1 MDDGSNIDG
10 YVVRSFCGSDNLG
23 SWGWPGPWGGSDPCS
38 YVLGGGL
45 GGCTSLVAHELATVL
60 AKQKSRLNRK
70 NDRASVPA
78 RSGTTQS

>member
-1 MDDGSNIDG
+1 MMAPTLMAMW
-10 YVVRSFCGSDNLG
+10 LG
-23 SWGWPGPWGGSDPCS
+23 LSVALTTWGHGVGLGPWGGSDPCS

-60 AKQKSRLNRK
+60 AKQESRLHRK